1 MLKFFWPIIKPYKW
15 YYLLMFQAQIICPF
29 YHIMAGYSLKLIVDI
44 FAAQNIVYKDLFY
57 PMYLYIGSALIRE
70 IASRTGQL
78 GWMKSQPFIRADI
91 TTKAFDCVQNY
102 SYSFFQN
109 THSASII
116 SKIKGITD
124 GYTNIWQAI
133 YFRLSNSVLQIIITI
148 FAVAFVNVWIFIFIA
163 IWSLFFVTIMM
174 IFSRKIK
181 KLSRI
186 TTDSKHKSSG
196 LIGDN
201 ITNIF
206 SVFSFAS
213 KKRDLKNIR
222 TFLIE
227 DTAQKDYVQIIMEM
241 KSSIFG
247 GTMYIGMMIMLFI
260 FMINLHKNGSI
271 TTGTFVFVMTLS
283 YRFVDEIWGLV
294 MQIGDF
300 MNKIGDFR
308 SSFSIITT
316 PNQIIDKKNAGEIMI
331 NAGEINIKNISF
343 GYGEKNIFNNLN
355 LHIKAGQKIGLVGS
369 SGSGKSTLV
378 SLLVKNFLLNEGN
391 IYIDNQ
397 DIADF
402 TSDSIRSQIS
412 VIPQDI
418 MLFHKT
424 IYENIIYAK
433 PDSTEAEVFE
443 AAKNANIHDFI
454 MQLPQQYNTEVGERG
469 VKLSG
474 GQRQRIAIA
483 RAILKNAPILILD
496 EATSALDSETEQK
509 IQKSINAMLDQNNA
523 TVIAIAHRLSTIKHL
538 DRIIVMN
545 DGKIVEDGNFA
556 DLIAKNGTFKE
567 LWYTQVDGMIL

>member
-15 YYLLMFQAQIICPF
+15 YYLLMFQSQIIGPF
-29 YHIMAGYSLKLIVDI
+29 YYIIAGYSLKLIVDI
-44 FAAQNIVYKDLFY
+44 FAAQNVAYKDLFY
-57 PMYLYIGSALIRE
+57 PMYLYIGSALVHE
-70 IASRTGQL
+70 IVSRIGQF
-78 GWMKSQPFIRADI
+78 GWMKSQPFIRVAI
-91 TTKAFDCVQNY
+91 TAKAFDCVQNY

-124 GYTNIWQAI
+124 GYTNIWQVI
-133 YFRLSNSVLQIIITI
+133 YFRLSNSLLQIIITI
-148 FAVAFVNVWIFIFIA
+148 FALAFVNIWIFIFIM
-163 IWSLFFVTIMM
+163 IWSLLFITIMM
-174 IFSRKIK
+174 SFSIKIK
-181 KLSRI
+181 KLSKI
-186 TTDSKHKSSG
+186 TTDSKHKSAG

-213 KKRDLKNIR
+213 KKRDLENIEN
-222 TFLIE
+222 FLTK

-241 KSSIFG
+241 KAAIFG
-247 GTMYIGMMIMLFI
+247 GIMYILMMIILFI
-260 FMINLHKNGSI
+260 FMINLHKNGLI
-271 TTGTFVFVMTLS
+271 TTGTFVFVMTLA

-308 SSFSIITT
+308 SSFSIINT
-316 PNQIIDKKNAGEIMI
+316 PDQIIDKQNAEEIVV

-343 GYGEKNIFNNLN
+343 SYGEKNIFNNLN

-369 SGSGKSTLV
+369 SGAGKSTLV
-378 SLLVKNFLLNEGN
+378 SLLVKNFLLNEGS
-391 IYIDNQ
+391 ICIDNQ

-402 TSDSIRSQIS
+402 TSDSVRSQIS

-424 IYENIIYAK
+424 IYQNILYAK
-433 PDSTEAEVFE
+433 PDSTEEEVFE
-443 AAKNANIHDFI
+443 AAKKANIHDFI
-454 MQLPQQYNTEVGERG
+454 MQLPQEYSTEVGERG

-509 IQKSINAMLDQNNA
+509 IQRSINNMLEQNNT

-538 DRIIVMN
+538 DRIVVMGE
-545 DGKIVEDGNFA
+545 GKIIEDGSFN

-567 LWYTQVDGMIL
+567 LWCTQVDGMIL

>member
-1 MLKFFWPIIKPYKW
+1 MLKFFWPIIKPYKL
-15 YYLLMFQAQIICPF
+15 YYLLMLQAQIICPF

-44 FAAQNIVYKDLFY
+44 FAAQNIIYKDLFY

-70 IASRTGQL
+70 IASRTGQF
-78 GWMKSQPFIRADI
+78 GWMKSQPFIRAKI

-148 FAVAFVNVWIFIFIA
+148 FALAFVNIWIFIFIA
-163 IWSLFFVTIMM
+163 IWSLLFVTIMM

-181 KLSRI
+181 ILSRI

-213 KKRDLKNIR
+213 KKRDLENIEN
-222 TFLIE
+222 FLIK

-308 SSFSIITT
+308 SSFSIINT
-316 PNQIIDKKNAGEIMI
+316 PDQIIDKQNAGEIVI
-331 NAGEINIKNISF
+331 NAGDINIKNISF

-369 SGSGKSTLV
+369 SGAGKSTLV
-378 SLLVKNFLLNEGN
+378 SLLVKNFLLNEGS
-391 IYIDNQ
+391 ISIDNQ

-424 IYENIIYAK
+424 VYQNILYAK
-433 PDSTEAEVFE
+433 QNATEEDVFE

-454 MQLPQQYNTEVGERG
+454 MQLPLQYNTQVGERG
-469 VKLSG
+469 IKLSG

-483 RAILKNAPILILD
+483 RAILKNAPMLILD

-509 IQKSINAMLDQNNA
+509 IQRSINSMLEQNNA

-538 DRIIVMN
+538 DRIIVM
-545 DGKIVEDGNFA
+545 DEGKIIEDGSFN

>member
-1 MLKFFWPIIKPYKW
+1 MLNFFWPIIKPYKW
-15 YYLLMFQAQIICPF
+15 YYLLMFQSQIIGPF
-29 YHIMAGYSLKLIVDI
+29 YYIIAGYSLKLIVDI
-44 FAAQNIVYKDLFY
+44 FAAQNVAYKDLFY
-57 PMYLYIGSALIRE
+57 PMYLYIGSALVHE
-70 IASRTGQL
+70 IVSRIGQF
-78 GWMKSQPFIRADI
+78 GWMKSQPFIRVGI

-124 GYTNIWQAI
+124 GYTNIWQVI
-133 YFRLSNSVLQIIITI
+133 YFRLSNSLLQIIITI
-148 FAVAFVNVWIFIFIA
+148 FALAFVNIWIFIFIM
-163 IWSLFFVTIMM
+163 IWSLLFITIMM
-174 IFSRKIK
+174 SFSIKIK
-181 KLSRI
+181 KLSKI
-186 TTDSKHKSSG
+186 TTDSKHKSAG

-213 KKRDLKNIR
+213 KKRDLENIEN
-222 TFLIE
+222 FLTK

-241 KSSIFG
+241 KAAIFG
-247 GTMYIGMMIMLFI
+247 GIMYILMMIMLFI
-260 FMINLHKNGSI
+260 FMINLHKNGLI
-271 TTGTFVFVMTLS
+271 TTGTFVFVMTLA

-308 SSFSIITT
+308 SSFSIINTSD
-316 PNQIIDKKNAGEIMI
+316 QIIDKQNAGEIVV

-343 GYGEKNIFNNLN
+343 SYGEKNIFNNLN

-369 SGSGKSTLV
+369 SGAGKSTLV
-378 SLLVKNFLLNEGN
+378 SLLVKNFLLNEGS
-391 IYIDNQ
+391 ICIDKQ

-402 TSDSIRSQIS
+402 TSDSVRSQIS

-424 IYENIIYAK
+424 IYQNILYAK
-433 PDSTEAEVFE
+433 PDSTEEEVFE
-443 AAKNANIHDFI
+443 AAKKANIHDFI
-454 MQLPQQYNTEVGERG
+454 MQLPQEYSTEVGERG

-509 IQKSINAMLDQNNA
+509 IQRSINNMLEQNNA

-538 DRIIVMN
+538 DRIVVMN
-545 DGKIVEDGNFA
+545 EGKIIEDGSFN

-567 LWYTQVDGMIL
+567 LWCTQVDGMIL